1 MTSADVGAQAP
12 QRGYNWK
19 VKIQCYLSGILVF
32 ARRPLALHAEP
43 PIPNLRNS
51 AQINRSVP
59 LPGLRLTSAA
69 AGRAST
75 TQSAY
80 HLLGTVQRSNP
91 GEQRTDV
98 TPSASRIKHE
108 HQPQTKV
115 SSPPIAPQSLG
126 PAWESQSRRTHQYCL
141 GIRRLPQR
149 AWMSSNVT
157 ACSDYLHLPR

>member
-1 MTSADVGAQAP
+1 MLAHKRRRGATTGKLRSSVTCREYWYLQGAHLRFMPSPPFRTSGT
-12 QRGYNWK
+12 
-19 VKIQCYLSGILVF
+19 L
-32 ARRPLALHAEP
+32 RRQTEVCPFLAFDL
-43 PIPNLRNS
+43 
-51 AQINRSVP
+51 QVP
-59 LPGLRLTSAA
+59 A